1 MNGALRPLTIKF
13 LLFFCR
19 YFLLMLA
26 HPVPFI
32 FHEMPFYTL
41 LLLSAR
47 VWDYQ
52 SPHLDLQLS
61 PSKSPWYLLQLA
73 DYDNGCY
80 DAASVAEAT
89 TRVSRGHSLL
99 SEHQVSSPYDWNE
112 MFWIIHELQMPLCG
126 YINMP
131 LRPHGISHSHFW
143 ENNKDKANRFLSG
156 YVLLLSTICPCLHL
170 WRVLGLCVF
179 ASYFTSVLCLI
190 PHFIFLFHVMQSSKL
205 LLLLK
210 FS

>member
-1 MNGALRPLTIKF
+1 MGGSLRPFTIKF

-19 YFLLMLA
+19 CFLLMLA
-26 HPVPFI
+26 HSVS
-32 FHEMPFYTL
+32 FY
-41 LLLSAR
+41 LS
-47 VWDYQ
+47 WDAILYAAFNVGKNINCHIWICNCR
-52 SPHLDLQLS
+52 PLN
-61 PSKSPWYLLQLA
+61 SPWYLLQLA
-73 DYDNGCY
+73 DYDDGCY
-80 DAASVAEAT
+80 DAASVAAAT
-89 TRVSRGHSLL
+89 TQVSRGHSSS

-112 MFWIIHELQMPLCG
+112 MFWIICELQMPLCG
-126 YINMP
+126 YIKMP
-131 LRPHGISHSHFW
+131 LRPHGISHSHVW
-143 ENNKDKANRFLSG
+143 KNNKDKANRFLSG
-156 YVLLLSTICPCLHL
+156 YVFLLSTICPCLHL